1 MLFLLFQAV
10 VEKTIADLLSTKD
23 EEDLAPEDSG
33 KPNKNIKIYPVPV
46 PVPGISFFLHRLK
59 GKLTTVFYWV
69 VYYNC

>member
-46 PVPGISFFLHRLK
+46 PGISFFLHRLK

>member
-33 KPNKNIKIYPVPV
+33 KPNSNNNKIYS
-46 PVPGISFFLHRLK
+46 VPGISL
-59 GKLTTVFYWV
+59 VFSSLFTYIV
-69 VYYNC
+69 